1 MQFLNRSDGFVYGD
15 AAAFVTHDGGDHW
28 AGAGIAFGIVLSM
41 TGRGNSA
48 WALTLA
54 CDPSPNVPCNPGPY
68 LVQQSADGGRHWTS
82 PRPLAHL
89 AGNPKSLAFSDG
101 GLLIWGRSQIVITTD
116 GGVTWRLIASACTNA
131 SADLEVATSDGHE
144 IWSVCTDLVYSHG
157 PNVSPDIVIKGP
169 YVSEDGGTSW
179 SETSRPATV
188 LGEGA
193 GMSLISPAKGIAFI
207 TSLGTPTIYVT
218 RDAGQTWGPVT
229 AMGALPANGFF
240 SLRLGGPTDF
250 WAIGFA
256 YTDWIWASHDGGA
269 TWSMLPDPRV
279 WAA

>member
-28 AGAGIAFGIVLSM
+28 ADAGIAFGIVLSM

-54 CDPSPNVPCNPGPY
+54 CDPTPNVPCNPGPY

-89 AGNPKSLAFSDG
+89 AGQAHTLAFGDG
-101 GLLIWGRSQIVITTD
+101 GLLIWGRSQIVITSD
-116 GGVTWRLIASACTNA
+116 GDTWKLIASACTNA
-131 SADLEVATSDGHE
+131 SSNMELATSDGHE

-157 PNVSPDIVIKGP
+157 PGVSPDIVIKGP

-179 SETSRPATV
+179 AETSRPPTV
-188 LGEGA
+188 LGDGA
-193 GMSLISPAKGIAFI
+193 LMSLVTPANGTAFI
-207 TSLGTPTIYVT
+207 TSLGTQTIYVT
-218 RDAGQTWGPVT
+218 RDAGHTWTPVT
-229 AMGALPANGFF
+229 VNGALPANGFQ
-240 SLRLGGPTDF
+240 SLRPGGPND
-250 WAIGFA
+250 
-256 YTDWIWASHDGGA
+256 
-269 TWSMLPDPRV
+269 
-279 WAA
+279 